1 MQMITMDKQITIK
14 IPEEMYQDLRE
25 LSTKKG
31 DLPIGNLIRRAVD
44 DYIRK
49 MKMKGVL

>member
-1 MQMITMDKQITIK
+1 MK
-14 IPEEMYQDLRE
+14 IPEEMFQDLRE
-25 LSTKKG
+25 LSAKK
-31 DLPIGNLIRRAVD
+31 DNVPIANLIRRAVD

>member
-1 MQMITMDKQITIK
+1 MDKQITMK

-25 LSTKKG
+25 LSSQKNNV
-31 DLPIGNLIRRAVD
+31 PIGNLIRRAVD